1 VNIVKQFDAT
11 GRLIAVSIIFIL
23 ALQLACAPAPLVVG
37 PPNQAPVIES
47 INYAPDAFG
56 TSEVQ
61 IDCLA
66 KDADSDN
73 LTYKW
78 SAEAGS
84 IKGAGNNILW
94 MPPGKMGKYPITLVV
109 SDGRGGVA
117 TENISIRVVT
127 NADGTATPLVE
138 LKLKMGG
145 AETPVVAKQ
154 RIQGR
159 LAIDILC
166 LVEGSASANDLI
178 YTWTAKSGE
187 MTGKGLVEGKANKVT
202 WKAPYVKGDYNV
214 DVSVKDS
221 QGNEARGLVIV
232 TVFCCGDS

>member
-1 VNIVKQFDAT
+1 MKQFDAA
-11 GRLIAVSIIFIL
+11 GWLIAVVIFFAL
-23 ALQLACAPAPLVVG
+23 TLQLACAPAPPVVG

-61 IDCLA
+61 IDCIA

-73 LTYKW
+73 LTYRWK
-78 SAEAGS
+78 AEAGQIS
-84 IKGAGNNILW
+84 GNGSSVFW

-109 SDGRGGVA
+109 TDGRGGVA

-138 LKLKMGG
+138 LKLRMEG

-166 LVEGSASANDLI
+166 LVEGSASADDLI
-178 YTWTAKSGE
+178 YTWIAKSGE
-187 MTGKGLVEGKANKVT
+187 LTGKGLAEGRANRVN

-214 DVSVKDS
+214 DVTVKDG
-221 QGNEARGLVIV
+221 QGREAKGQIIV

>member
-1 VNIVKQFDAT
+1 VNIVKQFDAA
-11 GRLIAVSIIFIL
+11 GWLIAVVIFFAL
-23 ALQLACAPAPLVVG
+23 TLQLACAP
-37 PPNQAPVIES
+37 PPPEVKQTNQAPVIES
-47 INYAPDAFG
+47 INYAKDAFA

-61 IDCLA
+61 IDCIA

-73 LTYKW
+73 LTYQW
-78 SAEAGS
+78 NAEAGQIS
-84 IKGAGNNILW
+84 GRGPNVLW
-94 MPPGKMGKYPITLVV
+94 MPPGKMGTYPITLVV
-109 SDGRGGVA
+109 TDGKGGVV

-138 LKLKMGG
+138 LTLKMGDAG
-145 AETPVVAKQ
+145 TPVVIKQ

-166 LVEGSASANDLI
+166 MVEDAGSAGDLI

-187 MTGKGLVEGKANKVT
+187 MTGKGLEEGKANKVT

-221 QGNEARGLVIV
+221 QGREAKGQVIV

>member
-1 VNIVKQFDAT
+1 VKQLNFA
-11 GRLIAVSIIFIL
+11 GRLIAIL
-23 ALQLACAPAPLVVG
+23 IAVTLTLQSACAPPQPEVKR
-37 PPNQAPVIES
+37 PNQAPVIES
-47 INYAPDAFG
+47 INYNKDAFA

-73 LTYKW
+73 LTYQW
-78 SAEAGS
+78 SAESGQISGS
-84 IKGAGNNILW
+84 GPNVLW
-94 MPPGKMGKYPITLVV
+94 IPPGKMGKYPITLTVI
-109 SDGRGGVA
+109 DGRGGVA

-138 LKLKMGG
+138 LKLKMGD
-145 AETPVVAKQ
+145 AEAPVVAKQ

-166 LVEGSASANDLI
+166 IVEDAGSTGDLM

-187 MTGKGLVEGKANKVT
+187 MTGKGLEEGKANRVN
-202 WKAPYVKGDYNV
+202 WKSPYVKGDYNV
-214 DVSVKDS
+214 DVTVKDS
-221 QGNEARGLVIV
+221 QGREAKGQVIV

>member
-1 VNIVKQFDAT
+1 MKPFNFT
-11 GRLIAVSIIFIL
+11 GWLSAALIAVTL
-23 ALQLACAPAPLVVG
+23 TLQPVCAPPPPEVKQ
-37 PPNQAPVIES
+37 PNQSPVIEN
-47 INYAPDAFG
+47 INYAPDAFA

-61 IDCLA
+61 IDCTA
-66 KDADSDN
+66 KDADGDN

-78 SAEAGS
+78 TAQAGE
-84 IKGAGNNILW
+84 IKGSGNNILW
-94 MPPGKMGKYPITLVV
+94 VPHGKMGKYLIMLLVT
-109 SDGRGGVA
+109 DGKGGVA

-138 LKLKMGG
+138 LKLKMGD

-159 LAIDILC
+159 LSIDILC
-166 LVEGSASANDLI
+166 LVEDAGSAGDLT

-187 MTGKGLVEGKANKVT
+187 MTGKGLEGGKANRVG
-202 WKAPYVKGDYNV
+202 WKSPYVKGDYNI
-214 DVSVKDS
+214 DVTVKDS
-221 QGNEARGLVIV
+221 RGREAKGQVVV

>member
-1 VNIVKQFDAT
+1 MKPFKAASWLIV
-11 GRLIAVSIIFIL
+11 LLFIL
-23 ALQLACAPAPLVVG
+23 TLTFQSSCAP
-37 PPNQAPVIES
+37 PPPAQPNRAPVIEY
-47 INYAPDAFG
+47 INYAKDAFA

-61 IDCLA
+61 IDCTA

-73 LTYKW
+73 LTYQW
-78 SAEAGS
+78 NAESGQIS
-84 IKGAGNNILW
+84 GIGPNVLW

-109 SDGRGGVA
+109 TDGKGGVA

-138 LKLKMGG
+138 LKLKMGDG
-145 AETPVVAKQ
+145 ETPVVAKQ

-166 LVEGSASANDLI
+166 LVEGSANVGDLI

-187 MTGKGLVEGKANKVT
+187 LTGKGLVEGKTNKVN
-202 WKAPYVKGDYNV
+202 WKAPYVKGDYNI
-214 DVSVKDS
+214 DVMVKDS
-221 QGNEARGLVIV
+221 QGREAKGQVIV

>member
-1 VNIVKQFDAT
+1 MKLSNIA
-11 GRLIAVSIIFIL
+11 GWLIATLTAV
-23 ALQLACAPAPLVVG
+23 ALTLQPACTPPPPEVKR
-37 PPNQAPVIES
+37 PNQAPVIEN
-47 INYAPDAFG
+47 IYYAKDAFG

-61 IDCLA
+61 IDCAA

-78 SAEAGS
+78 TAQAGE
-84 IKGAGNNILW
+84 IRGTGNSVQW
-94 MPPGKMGKYPITLVV
+94 MPPGKMGTYPLMLSVT
-109 SDGRGGVA
+109 DGKGGVA

-138 LKLKMGG
+138 LKLKMAGTG
-145 AETPVVAKQ
+145 APVVYKQ

-166 LVEGSASANDLI
+166 VVEDAGSAGDLT

-187 MTGKGLVEGKANKVT
+187 MTGKGLEEGKANRVR
-202 WKAPYVKGDYNV
+202 WKSPYVKGDYNI
-214 DVSVKDS
+214 DVTVRDS
-221 QGNEARGLVIV
+221 QGRETKGQVIV

>member
-1 VNIVKQFDAT
+1 MKKFDAA
-11 GRLIAVSIIFIL
+11 GRLVALLIVLTL
-23 ALQLACAPAPLVVG
+23 ALQPACAPQQPAQ
-37 PPNQAPVIES
+37 PNRSPVIES
-47 INYAPDAFG
+47 VNYNKDAFA

-73 LTYKW
+73 LTYQW
-78 SAEAGS
+78 YAEAGQIS
-84 IKGAGNNILW
+84 GGGPSVLW

-109 SDGRGGVA
+109 SDGRGGAA

-138 LKLKMGG
+138 LKLKMGET
-145 AETPVVAKQ
+145 ETPGVAKQ

-166 LVEGSASANDLI
+166 QVEGSADAGDLT

-187 MTGKGLVEGKANKVT
+187 LTGKGLAEGKANRVN
-202 WKAPYVKGDYNV
+202 WKSPYIKGDYNV
-214 DVSVKDS
+214 DVTVKDS
-221 QGNEARGLVIV
+221 QGREAKGQVVV